1 MNSLRGTTVSLGR
14 MPRLLPSGVHAGLAA
29 VGIPRPRSILPAAA
43 CFLLAVTPGAAEGPA
58 TLRTSWADSVRDD
71 NVLPEYPRPT
81 MVRPDWLNLN
91 GVWEWAE
98 RGADQRQ
105 SAPATMPGRIL
116 VPFPVESALSGVQK
130 NVERCWYRRRFEV
143 PAEWEGKRVV
153 LHFGAVDWEAQVWVN
168 GREIGTHRGGYD
180 AFHFDIT
187 DALTPSGPQELLVA
201 VYDPTDAGAQP
212 RGKQVRKPEGIWYT
226 PSTGIW
232 QTVWLEPVPA
242 THIERLE
249 IVPEMDPAV
258 VRVTAASAGAAEAL
272 RVEAVVSSAGKEI
285 ARQGGVT
292 GEALAI
298 KIPEPRPWRPDAP
311 FLYELEV
318 SLSDASGV
326 LDRVKSYFGLRR
338 VSLGKDGQ
346 GRTCILLNGEPLFQV
361 GTLDQGFWP
370 DGLYTAPT
378 DEALKSDVEITT
390 RLGFNL
396 IRKHVK
402 VEPERW
408 YAWCDK
414 LGLLVWQDMPSGD
427 QYIGPNDAD
436 IERTRESAEQ
446 FATELERLVRGRGN
460 HPSII
465 AWVVFNEGWGQF
477 KTAEMT
483 ERVRKLDP
491 TRLVNAT
498 SGWTDR
504 GVGDV
509 LDVHTYPA
517 PRAPQPEARRATV
530 IGEFGGLGLPVAEH
544 RWSDKHWG
552 YQAAAD
558 YKDLTRRYEWL
569 LRSAWQQHRDTG
581 LSAIVYTQITDVE
594 TECNGLLTYDR
605 AVLKVDEQRVRRA
618 NRGEFEPL
626 TVLVPTSRESPQAWR
641 YTTDSP
647 PTNWFEPRF
656 DDKGWRQG
664 RGGFGTR
671 GTPGATI
678 GTTWDGREIW
688 LRRGFELKDL
698 PAGAVYLLVHHDE
711 DAQVFIN
718 GVLAATLTGYTT
730 DYEPAPLGPEV
741 CDALRTGENS
751 LAVHCQQTAGGQF
764 IDVGIVALPEGE

>member
-1 MNSLRGTTVSLGR
+1 
-14 MPRLLPSGVHAGLAA
+14 MPRFLPSEIHSGRAA
-29 VGIPRPRSILPAAA
+29 AGIPRPRSILPVAA
-43 CFLLAVTPGAAEGPA
+43 CVLLAVTSGAADGPA

-71 NVLPEYPRPT
+71 NVLPDYPRPT
-81 MVRPDWLNLN
+81 MVRPEWLNLN

-98 RGADQRQ
+98 RGANQRQ
-105 SAPATMPGRIL
+105 PAPSTMPGRIL
-116 VPFPVESALSGVQK
+116 VPFPIESALSGVQK
-130 NVERCWYRRRFEV
+130 SVERCWYRRQFDV
-143 PAEWEGKRVV
+143 PAEWEGKRVL

-180 AFHFDIT
+180 AFSFDIT
-187 DALTPSGPQELLVA
+187 DALRDSGSQELLVG
-201 VYDPTDAGAQP
+201 VYDPTDAGTQP

-242 THIERLE
+242 AHIERLE
-249 IVPEMDPAV
+249 IVSELNPAV
-258 VRVTAASAGAAEAL
+258 VRVKAATAAAGL
-272 RVEAVVSSAGKEI
+272 RVEAIVSSGGKEI
-285 ARQGGVT
+285 ARQGGT
-292 GEALAI
+292 AADGLAI
-298 KIPEPRPWRPDAP
+298 KIPEPRVWRPDEP
-311 FLYELEV
+311 FLYDLEV
-318 SLSDASGV
+318 SLSDAGGV
-326 LDRVKSYFGLRR
+326 IDRVTSYVGLRR

-378 DEALKSDVEITT
+378 DEALRSDIEITK

-408 YAWCDK
+408 YTWCDR

-427 QYIGPNDAD
+427 RYIGPRDAD
-436 IERTRESAEQ
+436 IERTPASAEQ
-446 FATELERLVRGRGN
+446 FTTELERLIRGRGN

-477 KTAEMT
+477 KTAEMV

-504 GVGDV
+504 GAGDV

-517 PRAPQPEARRATV
+517 PRAPQPDARRAAV
-530 IGEFGGLGLPVAEH
+530 IGEFGGLGLPVADH

-558 YKDLTRRYEWL
+558 FKDLTRRYEWL

-626 TVLVPTSRESPQAWR
+626 TVLVPTSRESVQTWR
-641 YTTDSP
+641 YSTEAP
-647 PTNWFEPRF
+647 ATNWSEPGF
-656 DDKGWRQG
+656 DDACWKKGD
-664 RGGFGTR
+664 GGFGTS
-671 GTPGATI
+671 GTPGATV
-678 GTTWDGREIW
+678 GTVWDGREIW
-688 LRRGFELKDL
+688 LRRRFELSGP
-698 PAGAVYLLVHHDE
+698 PAGAVYLLMHHDE

-718 GVLAATLTGYTT
+718 GVLAATLDGYTM
-730 DYEPAPLGPEV
+730 DYEPVLLAPEAR
-741 CDALRTGENS
+741 DALRVGNNL
-751 LAVHCQQTAGGQF
+751 LAVHCRQTTGGQY
-764 IDVGIVALPEGE
+764 IDVGLIALPEGE